1 MNSDLS
7 NLTRMFYTF
16 SASISEKCIPNEQT
30 YFFSTSISDLKNL
43 DVDTTWQLAEQ
54 TDVSRTQLSAMVGC
68 IVRKDQNRKYNFKR
82 ERLLYCG
89 L

>member
-1 MNSDLS
+1 MFLHMNFYMP

-43 DVDTTWQLAEQ
+43 DVDPTWQL
-54 TDVSRTQLSAMVGC
+54 AMVGC

-89 L
+89 LKI